1 MDEIKNAVTGKTYA
15 CFEPALDYCVVKIPK
30 WPFDKFFSA
39 KRQLGTK
46 MMATGEVMA
55 IGNSFEAALLKG
67 VRSLEIKQFT
77 LMREFSKQHS
87 LEGLKRRVVVPDDE
101 RLFDLAEPV
110 SYTHLDVYKR
120 QVLHIRLLIL

>member
-1 MDEIKNAVTGKTYA
+1 MKLKMRSRQNIRLLLNG
-15 CFEPALDYCVVKIPK
+15 YCVVKRYQNGRLM
-30 WPFDKFFSA
+30 FFSA

-77 LMREFSKQHS
+77 PMREFSKQHS
-87 LEGLKRRVVVPDDE
+87 LE
-101 RLFDLAEPV
+101 A
-110 SYTHLDVYKR
+110 
-120 QVLHIRLLIL
+120 

>member
-1 MDEIKNAVTGKTYA
+1 
-15 CFEPALDYCVVKIPK
+15 
-30 WPFDKFFSA
+30 
-39 KRQLGTK
+39 

-87 LEGLKRRVVVPDDE
+87 LEGLNGE
-101 RLFDLAEPV
+101 
-110 SYTHLDVYKR
+110 
-120 QVLHIRLLIL
+120 LLCLMTKAFLIWRAYQT